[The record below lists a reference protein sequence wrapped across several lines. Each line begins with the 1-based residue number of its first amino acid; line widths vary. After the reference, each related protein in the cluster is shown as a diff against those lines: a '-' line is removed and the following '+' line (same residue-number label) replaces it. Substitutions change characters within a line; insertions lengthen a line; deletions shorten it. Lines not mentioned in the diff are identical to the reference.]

1 MSTGWTSRYAL
12 RTKSVTSS
20 QIRELLKITQ
30 KPGMISFGGGLPAPD
45 VFPIQ
50 RFEEA
55 CHKVLTEQA
64 ASALQYGETEGYG
77 PLRELIANNMARYG
91 IKAKVENVLITS
103 GSQQALDLIG
113 KLFINAGDRVLV
125 EAPTY
130 LGALQ
135 AFTVYGAEYV
145 SVPIDENGLRT
156 DLLEKPLRSGPKFM
170 YVLPNFQNPAGTT
183 LSEGRRHELVLL
195 ADKYGIPIIEDDPY
209 GQLRYEGEHLPS
221 LVVLDRE
228 NLRRDNGYSI
238 GNVIYL
244 STFSKT
250 LAPGLRLGW
259 IVAPPEVISKLAQLK
274 QGADLHTST
283 FTQFVAY
290 EVARDGFLDKHVK
303 LIRKI
308 YRERRDVML
317 QALEEFFP
325 PEVTWTH
332 PQGGLFLWVTLPAGI
347 DIQAIFKS
355 AIEQNVAFVPG
366 DSFYA
371 NDPAGRLPPHALELF
386 QRRSGADTRGHPPF
400 GRGGEEPSDQHD
412 DCDQSCR
419 SGYKKA
425 IRNLGAPASCRLSRG
440 HLALA
445 DGGGTSPIA
454 AGTAARRSR
463 DKAVVATPSRFFPR
477 TALLQHKNIL
487 PRAHLLQHLR
497 PHRDADF
504 PKMSFAEQQHQ
515 RPRLPDSSADRERN
529 LVVQDRL
536 MIGQLHEVQLFG
548 HRKLLFQRLGRNSNA
563 HRRQFMAPP
572 GNRVPYQDVAIQS
585 MRVFAGLIVGVGDPV
600 VVIGGA
606 HLVRIAVL

>member
-1 MSTGWTSRYAL
+1 MSTAWTSRYAL
-12 RTKSVTSS
+12 RIKGITSS
-20 QIRELLKITQ
+20 RIRELLKVTQ
-30 KPGMISFGGGLPAPD
+30 RPGMISFGGGLPAPD
-45 VFPIQ
+45 VFPVQ

-64 ASALQYGETEGYG
+64 ASALQYGETEGYK
-77 PLRELIANNMARYG
+77 PLRELLANNMARYG
-91 IKAKVENVLITS
+91 IKAKAENVLITS

-135 AFTVYGAEYV
+135 AFNIYGAEYE
-145 SVPIDENGLRT
+145 SVPSDDNGLRT

-195 ADKYGIPIIEDDPY
+195 ADKYGIPIVEDDPY

-228 NLRRDNGYSI
+228 NLRRDVGYSI

-303 LIRKI
+303 LIRQI
-308 YRERRDVML
+308 YGERRDVML
-317 QALEEFFP
+317 QALQEFFP
-325 PEVTWTH
+325 PAVTWTH
-332 PQGGLFLWVTLPAGI
+332 PKGGLFLWVTLPAGL
-347 DIQAIFKS
+347 DMEAVFRS
-355 AIEQNVAFVPG
+355 ALEQNVAFVPG

-371 NDPAGRLPPHALELF
+371 NDPQEGSRHMRLNF
-386 QRRSGADTRGHPPF
+386 S
-400 GRGGEEPSDQHD
+400 
-412 DCDQSCR
+412 
-419 SGYKKA
+419 
-425 IRNLGAPASCRLSRG
+425 N
-440 HLALA
+440 
-445 DGGGTSPIA
+445 
-454 AGTAARRSR
+454 
-463 DKAVVATPSRFFPR
+463 ATPEQIREGIRRLAAAVKSHLTGTTVRSE
-477 TALLQHKNIL
+477 L
-487 PRAHLLQHLR
+487 P
-497 PHRDADF
+497 
-504 PKMSFAEQQHQ
+504 
-515 RPRLPDSSADRERN
+515 
-529 LVVQDRL
+529 
-536 MIGQLHEVQLFG
+536 
-548 HRKLLFQRLGRNSNA
+548 LG
-563 HRRQFMAPP
+563 
-572 GNRVPYQDVAIQS
+572 V
-585 MRVFAGLIVGVGDPV
+585 
-600 VVIGGA
+600 
-606 HLVRIAVL
+606 